1 MPRQNWSREE
11 LIIAFNLYC
20 KTPFAKISATNK
32 TIIDHA
38 KIIGRSPSALA
49 LKLVNFARL
58 DPALQQRGISGMS
71 HGSKAEVVIW
81 YDFNNDWEKLAY
93 ESELILS
100 KYTGQSIENLNG
112 IQQVPTDIEGREREA
127 LIKTRVNQNF
137 FRNTILA
144 SYDYH
149 CCITGISMPELLIA
163 GHIIPWSIDKENRMN
178 PLNGVCMN
186 ALHDKA
192 FDKGLIT
199 ITPDYTIHISEK
211 LEKHIDR
218 LSSES
223 FFLPYVNKKITLPHR
238 FLPAKQFLEY
248 HNNEIFLH

>member
-1 MPRQNWSREE
+1 VSRQNWSREE

-20 KTPFAKISATNK
+20 KTPFAKINASNK
-32 TIIDHA
+32 PIIDLA
-38 KIIGRSPSALA
+38 QIIGRSPSALA

-71 HGSKAEVVIW
+71 HGSKAEISIW
-81 YDFNNDWEKLAY
+81 NDFNNDWDKLAY
-93 ESELILS
+93 ESEQILS
-100 KYTGQSIENLNG
+100 KYTGQSIENISG
-112 IQQVPTDIEGREREA
+112 IQQVQFELKGKDRES

-137 FRNTILA
+137 FRNTVLA

-149 CCITGISMPELLIA
+149 CCITGISVPELLVA

-178 PLNGVCMN
+178 PLNGICMN

-199 ITPDYTIHISEK
+199 ITPDYIIRISEK
-211 LEKHIDR
+211 LEKHIDKP
-218 LSSES
+218 SSES
-223 FFLPYVNKKITLPHR
+223 FFLPYVNTKISLPHR
-238 FLPAKQFLEY
+238 FLPDKRFLEY
-248 HNNEIFLH
+248 HNNEIFIH

>member
-1 MPRQNWSREE
+1 MPRKNWSREE

-71 HGSKAEVVIW
+71 HGSKADIVVW

-93 ESELILS
+93 ESELILC
-100 KYTGQSIENLNG
+100 KYTGQSIENLTGNLPFPVG
-112 IQQVPTDIEGREREA
+112 VEGKERDS

-137 FRNTILA
+137 FRNTVLA

-149 CCITGISMPELLIA
+149 CCITGISTPELLIA
-163 GHIIPWSIDKENRMN
+163 GHIIPWSTDKENRMN

-186 ALHDKA
+186 PLHDMA

-199 ITPDYTIHISEK
+199 ITPDYIIRISEK
-211 LEKHIDR
+211 LERHIEKSTTD
-218 LSSES
+218 S
-223 FFLPYVNKKITLPHR
+223 FFYPYVNKKIFLPHR
-238 FLPAKQFLEY
+238 FIPDKKFLEY
-248 HNNEIFLH
+248 HNNEIFIH